1 MKRFLTLFVV
11 AVIGA
16 AMVSPAFAQG
26 AGPAGG
32 PPKPGQGRPGGERG
46 GGMMMRG
53 KMKEI
58 ETRVFGKLGLNDKQ
72 KAAIKALDAKVA
84 KDTEALRKT
93 MKPGTRPDQATMEKM
108 RAIGKS
114 RQEGLNKILTTA
126 QQAKYK
132 SLMAE
137 EMKKLRAEREKSG
150 GGKPGQKPGQ
160 KPGASK
166 P

>member
-1 MKRFLTLFVV
+1 MKRFLTLLVV
-11 AVIGA
+11 TVLGA
-16 AMVSPAFAQG
+16 AMISPAFAQG

-32 PPKPGQGRPGGERG
+32 PPKPGQGRPGGGRD
-46 GGMMMRG
+46 GMMMRG

-72 KAAIKALDAKVA
+72 KASIKALDAKVV

-93 MKPGTRPDQATMEKM
+93 MKPGTRPDQATMDKM

-114 RQEGLNKILTTA
+114 RQEGLNKILTTT

-137 EMKKLRAEREKSG
+137 EMKKLRAERAKAG
-150 GGKPGQKPGQ
+150 GGKPGQ